1 MIQSALRNGRF
12 AKQTKE
18 HETEP
23 FIDIQSTASPT
34 KKLMLPALENSITSA
49 PKASKKLTKVVTKG
63 YGRSGCIQSRTCITS
78 LLFKRWSDSYWLH
91 VYPVT
96 INIFESKEKME
107 QWKTMNDHDDSDG
120 KKNVAAK
127 KKLVRL
133 SIDFD
138 TEGWLQKKINAYMEA
153 NSTSL
158 PVTTN
163 KSKVFDEVKIG
174 IPAKYIMEEVRSKYY
189 TRKGPLM

>member
-1 MIQSALRNGRF
+1 
-12 AKQTKE
+12 
-18 HETEP
+18 
-23 FIDIQSTASPT
+23 
-34 KKLMLPALENSITSA
+34 
-49 PKASKKLTKVVTKG
+49 
-63 YGRSGCIQSRTCITS
+63 
-78 LLFKRWSDSYWLH
+78 
-91 VYPVT
+91 
-96 INIFESKEKME
+96 ME